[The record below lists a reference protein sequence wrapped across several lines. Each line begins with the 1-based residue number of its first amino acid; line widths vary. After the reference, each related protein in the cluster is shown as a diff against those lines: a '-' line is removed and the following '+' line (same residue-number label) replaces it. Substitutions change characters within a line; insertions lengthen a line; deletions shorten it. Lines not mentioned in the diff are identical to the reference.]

1 MTNFI
6 LIWALALPLQDGDP
20 PQVPPLPKTK
30 DELDFQLSV
39 MTMQD
44 GDYYEAHLQFEQ
56 FVYLYPNSKFSS
68 QAKDFLFET
77 AFQLMLSGHPM
88 ELDFLGIEI
97 PFIKTRTKGLTL
109 LRQALSRYP
118 NEDFT
123 PDYYMKL
130 AEYFMN
136 EAEYD
141 QAELEYRTVVELYP
155 NSRHA
160 AKAILGLGRAAHSR
174 FNGSDYDTA
183 PLPEAKRQFQRI
195 VDEYTEHKE
204 AVKEATSKLDMID
217 ELLAKKDYDVA
228 AFYEDRDFN
237 RAARMYYGEV
247 VHAYPKTS
255 WAQLA
260 KKRLDDLGGALD
272 LKNGPPGERDE

>member
-1 MTNFI
+1 MTNLI
-6 LIWALALPLQDGDP
+6 LIWSLALPLQDGDP
-20 PQVPPLPKTK
+20 PQVPPPPRTR
-30 DELDFQLSV
+30 DELDFQLCT

-44 GDYYEAHLQFEQ
+44 GDYYDAHLQFEQ
-56 FVYLYPNSKFSS
+56 FIYLYPTSKYTQ
-68 QAKDFLFET
+68 QAKDFLFES

-88 ELDFLGIEI
+88 ELDILGIEI

-118 NEDFT
+118 NEEFT

-136 EAEYD
+136 EQEYD

-183 PLPEAKRQFQRI
+183 PLLEAKRQFQRI

-204 AVKEATSKLDMID
+204 AVKEAVSKLDMID
-217 ELLAKKDYDVA
+217 ELLAKKDFDVA
-228 AFYEDRDFN
+228 AFYEDRDLT
-237 RAARMYYGEV
+237 RGARLYYGEV
-247 VHAYPKTS
+247 VHQYPRTS
-255 WAQLA
+255 WARLA
-260 KKRLDDLGGALD
+260 MQRLDALGGPLD
-272 LKNGPPGERDE
+272 LKNDPPSEDDE

>member
-1 MTNFI
+1 MTSFM
-6 LIWALALPLQDGDP
+6 LMWTLALPVQDGDQ
-20 PQVPPLPKTK
+20 PQVPPAPRTK

-39 MTMQD
+39 MTMQE
-44 GDYYEAHLQFEQ
+44 GDYYTAHLQFEQ
-56 FVYLYPNSKFSS
+56 FIYLYPSSKFTS
-68 QAKDFLFET
+68 QAKDFLFES
-77 AFQLMLSGHPM
+77 AFQLMHAGHPM
-88 ELDFLGIEI
+88 ELDILGIEI

-118 NEDFT
+118 NEEFT

-130 AEYFMN
+130 AEYFMT
-136 EAEYD
+136 EGEYD

-174 FNGSDYDTA
+174 FSGSDYDTA
-183 PLPEAKRQFQRI
+183 PLLEAKRQFQRI

-217 ELLAKKDYDVA
+217 ELLAKKDFDVA
-228 AFYEDRDFN
+228 SFYEDRDLV

-247 VHAYPKTS
+247 VHMFPKTS
-255 WAQLA
+255 WGRLA
-260 KKRLDDLGGALD
+260 KQRLDALGGPLD
-272 LKNGPPGERDE
+272 LKNEPPDEDDE